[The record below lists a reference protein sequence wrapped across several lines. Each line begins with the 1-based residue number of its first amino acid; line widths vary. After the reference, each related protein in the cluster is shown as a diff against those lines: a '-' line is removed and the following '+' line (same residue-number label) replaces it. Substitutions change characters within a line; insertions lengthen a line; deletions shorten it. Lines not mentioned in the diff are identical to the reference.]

1 MFRLLWWLGDKG
13 QGGRRTFMN
22 SFICLRSMRAW
33 NSRCSEALSPSL
45 GEAVRIGYVIFHI
58 LPAMPTGINRDS
70 SRMGEL
76 LTRPYLCI
84 GWGDCVGGCEEFV
97 VGDGI
102 DGSVKLVW

>member
-1 MFRLLWWLGDKG
+1 MFGALAFDDELSVVVVDVDIWRQRSDCWWLGDEG

-58 LPAMPTGINRDS
+58 LPAMPMGINRDS

-84 GWGDCVGGCEEFV
+84 GWGG
-97 VGDGI
+97 
-102 DGSVKLVW
+102 